1 MIISHFRA
9 VIVTMVLVG
18 LAVILAVLFVHVD
31 MLPALRTYGFS
42 VGTNSH
48 YCSLDLVR
56 SHVAFSCQSA
66 R

>member
-9 VIVTMVLVG
+9 VIVTMVLVA
-18 LAVILAVLFVHVD
+18 LAVILAVLFVHADVF
-31 MLPALRTYGFS
+31 PALHTFGFS
-42 VGTNSH
+42 VGTDSH

-56 SHVAFSCQSA
+56 SHVAFSCESA